1 MRRVGRPGCPVERP
15 RARAGRNDGFSLL
28 FALAW
33 GPQSAVSGRGGG
45 VCGPLAAA
53 AGWGFAVYVPV
64 VAVAGGLRGRSN
76 ASRAATAGRRP
87 ASSRHGP
94 GGPRSPRP
102 GGATGRYKMLLSCSL
117 IFSSSSFMPTTRCC
131 TVASL
136 ALEPM
141 VLISRPISWAR
152 KASFLPTASS
162 GCRAA
167 SSK

>member
-1 MRRVGRPGCPVERP
+1 MNVTGRANNPTNVALFSETAKSAPPLSSKNLFFDGIRQFFGRGVRAIGLAKKGNNFAPVGFGGRGAGLGGWALVLAERRGNRAEVGPGWPGL
-15 RARAGRNDGFSLL
+15 ARLVGAGRGY
-28 FALAW
+28 
-33 GPQSAVSGRGGG
+33 R
-45 VCGPLAAA
+45 
-53 AGWGFAVYVPV
+53 
-64 VAVAGGLRGRSN
+64 
-76 ASRAATAGRRP
+76 
-87 ASSRHGP
+87 
-94 GGPRSPRP
+94 
-102 GGATGRYKMLLSCSL
+102 MLLSCSF